1 MRAYSHQGHGPRAD
15 QQAGY
20 IPATSDSTPSLKG
33 WRKEGRERGAGDL
46 VRAAF
51 ERCLQQ
57 ASPLEKFLPDVEAAH
72 PEYLLE
78 YLSEHGIEERPANV
92 SRIGML
98 YALIAI
104 AFAVVKFPRPES
116 PEK

>member
-1 MRAYSHQGHGPRAD
+1 M
-15 QQAGY
+15 
-20 IPATSDSTPSLKG
+20 
-33 WRKEGRERGAGDL
+33 

-51 ERCLQQ
+51 DRCLQQ
-57 ASPLEKFLPDVEAAH
+57 ASPLEKFLPGVEAEY
-72 PEYLLE
+72 PEYLRE
-78 YLSEHGIEERPANV
+78 HLSEHGFEKRPANV

-104 AFAVVKFPRPES
+104 AFAVVKFPRPEA